1 MTETKDV
8 LGKRI
13 LITGDVNTGKTTLA
27 RNIMNG
33 LCRRGFSSRIVII
46 DMAPEIPEE
55 IVIQKGI
62 TGVGGKLTADQWQ
75 DVIYLTTI
83 LRPPRLTSKT
93 EEEALVKA
101 RENRERIDDLLSR
114 FQQAGK
120 DILFINDVSMY
131 LQAGNAQELLQWIQK
146 TPTVIA
152 NGYYGHKLGTGA
164 LSAKEATEMEILIAS
179 FPYHVKMPGPSL
191 DDILNI
197 RSPGR
202 K

>member
-27 RNIMNG
+27 RNIMDG
-33 LCRRGFSSRIVII
+33 LCRRGLSSRIVII

-55 IVIQKGI
+55 IAIQRGI

-75 DVIYLTTI
+75 DVTYLTTI

-101 RENRERIDDLLSR
+101 LENRERIDILFEE
-114 FQQAGK
+114 FQRTGK
-120 DILFINDVSMY
+120 DILFINDISMY
-131 LQAGNAQELLQWIQK
+131 LQSGKAKDLVQWIG
-146 TPTVIA
+146 PAATVVA
-152 NGYYGHKLGTGA
+152 NGYYGRKLGAGS
-164 LSAKEATEMEILIAS
+164 LSVREAAEMEILIGA
-179 FPYHVKMPGPSL
+179 FPYHVRLPEVSL
-191 DDILNI
+191 EEVL
-197 RSPGR
+197 G
-202 K
+202 